1 MESVNNMLKYHEKE
15 KLKKKNSQI
24 PIKNVS
30 VDLLALFLYFFEQLE
45 IRIKSFF
52 HWFYLNSFSFFENL
66 EDLENYFL
74 LFLDPPYTSL

>member
-30 VDLLALFLYFFEQLE
+30 VDFLALNFFEQLE
-45 IRIKSFF
+45 IRIYIK
-52 HWFYLNSFSFFENL
+52 
-66 EDLENYFL
+66 
-74 LFLDPPYTSL
+74 